1 MITKFLKRIL
11 RRDPMVKHTQANQTG
26 APKRIPKKSHR
37 IDPHLLSK
45 NAVKVTQTLQ
55 QAGYEA
61 FIVGGA
67 VRDLVLDRKST
78 RLNSS
83 HIPLSRMPSSA

>member
-11 RRDPMVKHTQANQTG
+11 RRDPMVRHTNAINKG
-26 APKRIPKKSHR
+26 APKRITKKSHR

-55 QAGYEA
+55 QAGFEELA
-61 FIVGGA
+61 PQSSENTSAGQRFK
-67 VRDLVLDRKST
+67 LDRNEP
-78 RLNSS
+78 R
-83 HIPLSRMPSSA
+83 